1 MKTKHILILLVTL
14 LVVGPAWAP
23 DSFVDGLASFNAGDW
38 TRAASQLTLAAKLR
52 PNDPVVRMTA
62 GVALAH
68 LKRYQDAAD
77 QFSAA
82 AKLPTDGVLPYL
94 LLDGVYGEM
103 GRVAE
108 SKRARDAASSLL
120 SSGRAFSTGTSS
132 DRVLAKSLARYP
144 QNAIGH
150 CLLGDMYQL
159 QNKLALAREHYD
171 KASKLAPKW
180 VKPVFNMGM
189 ANLQTDPKAAEVMF
203 GRVIQMD
210 PSNRHAYLWKGEALL
225 QQNDVGQAIEFYSE
239 AAKDKSL
246 APEART
252 RIGNAQLRRGNNA
265 EAKREFDIAAK
276 QAPHDPRPIAGRAQA
291 LQKDGKLAE
300 AEQDYQQ
307 AAEVSFR
314 NSVPAPTQSVIQN
327 NLAGVQMQQGKLSDA
342 NSNFA
347 LGYQLN
353 PTPANADALASNQMR
368 ANVLP
373 GEIAKRESA
382 LAKNSKDMPSMLYLL
397 SAYRLSGNVIG
408 RVQMAQRLLKRDPA
422 NAPRYHSEIGAAHM
436 SQGNVT
442 AAVDAYVKALESGS
456 VASWASTAR
465 LAAQSGALKAVREK
479 IETSFKATRKASRGL
494 MLFELQSEQGDA
506 EGMVATAEALIKLNP
521 DQQSYWLRLGE
532 GYELAGNRGLAIT
545 AYSKASSGPNPEAS
559 AAARARIEALGSR

>member
-1 MKTKHILILLVTL
+1 MRVKHILILLVVL
-14 LVVGPAWAP
+14 LAAGPAWAP

-38 TRAASQLTLAAKLR
+38 PRAASQLTLAAKLR
-52 PNDPVVRMTA
+52 PSDPVVRMTA

-103 GRVAE
+103 GKVVE
-108 SKRARDAASSLL
+108 SKRARDSANALL
-120 SSGRAFSTGTSS
+120 SSGRAFNTGTSS

-150 CLLGDMYQL
+150 CLLGDMYQM
-159 QNKLALAREHYD
+159 QNKLALAKEHYD
-171 KASKLAPKW
+171 KAAKLAPKW

-189 ANLQTDPKAAEVMF
+189 AELQTDPKAAEAMF
-203 GRVIQMD
+203 GQVIQMD
-210 PSNRHAYLWKGEALL
+210 PSNRHAYLWKGDALL
-225 QQNDVGQAIEFYSE
+225 QQNDVGQAIAAYSE

-246 APEART
+246 EPEART
-252 RIGNAQLRRGNNA
+252 RIGNAQLRAGNYA
-265 EAKREFDIAAK
+265 AAKKEFDIAAK
-276 QAPHDPRPIAGRAQA
+276 QAPQDPRPIAGRAQA
-291 LQKDGKLAE
+291 LQNDGKLAE
-300 AEQDYQQ
+300 AEQNYQQ
-307 AAEVSFR
+307 AAELSFR

-327 NLAGVQMQQGKLSDA
+327 NLADVQMQQGKLSDA

-347 LGYQLN
+347 LAYELN
-353 PTPANADALASNQMR
+353 PTPANADLLAESQLR

-373 GEIAKRESA
+373 SEIAKRESA
-382 LAKNSKDMPSMLYLL
+382 LAKNSKDIPSMLYLL

-408 RVQMAQRLLKRDPA
+408 RIQMAERLLKRDPA
-422 NAPRYHSEIGAAHM
+422 NAPRYYAEIAAAHM

-442 AAVDAYVKALESGS
+442 EAVDAYIKALDSGNA
-456 VASWASTAR
+456 ASWKTTAR
-465 LAAQSGALKAVREK
+465 LASQSGALKALTEK
-479 IETSFKATRKASRGL
+479 VETSFKATRKATTGL
-494 MLFELQSEQGDA
+494 MLFELQSEQRDA
-506 EGMVATAEALIKLNP
+506 VGMVATTEALIKLNP

-532 GYELAGNRGLAIT
+532 AYELAGNKGLAIT

-559 AAARARIEALGSR
+559 AAARARIEALGR